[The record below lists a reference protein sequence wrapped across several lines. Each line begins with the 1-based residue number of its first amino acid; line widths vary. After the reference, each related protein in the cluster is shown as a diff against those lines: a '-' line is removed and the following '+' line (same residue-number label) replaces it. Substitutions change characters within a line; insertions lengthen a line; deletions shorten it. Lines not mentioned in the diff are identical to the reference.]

1 MVMLCC
7 HCLLILKFA
16 ESDPDDETL
25 KAALHQYSKEKLS
38 TDQRLARLEAEH
50 NLSIKFV
57 IHCHHCYQLLK
68 IVIHLL
74 IRSATLYKL
83 NKKFGVPSV
92 RKPPPADIA
101 MQAVLEKVASDPS
114 QKRGVGTIGT
124 LLSNEGMPLPR
135 FVYYIYL
142 LFGMAIIL
150 TMNLVISFVIF

>member
-1 MVMLCC
+1 ML
-7 HCLLILKFA
+7 LLSPDS

-50 NLSIKFV
+50 NLIIKFV
-57 IHCHHCYQLLK
+57 VHCHHCYHQTLTVLT
-68 IVIHLL
+68 HLL
-74 IRSATLYKL
+74 IRSAMLYRL

-101 MQAVLEKVASDPS
+101 MQAVLEKVADDPS

-124 LLSNEGMPLPR
+124 LLSNQGMPLPR
-135 FVYYIYL
+135 FVYYS
-142 LFGMAIIL
+142 
-150 TMNLVISFVIF
+150 VVRQ